1 MEQHLSQYRIFYAV
15 AKTGNISK
23 AAKELF
29 ISQPAI
35 SKAISKLEESLGLP
49 LFTRNSR
56 GVQLTVEGQ
65 VLFSHVSNAFDTLNR
80 GENELRRIKDKL
92 PSGSSQRIADE
103 LNIDVNVVRNY
114 FGGTHFKEGGPV
126 GIHLEKGPDGGVVT
140 LDDASILECA
150 MRIIAEQKD
159 QQ

>member
-1 MEQHLSQYRIFYAV
+1 MVITF
-15 AKTGNISK
+15 
-23 AAKELF
+23 
-29 ISQPAI
+29 
-35 SKAISKLEESLGLP
+35 
-49 LFTRNSR
+49 
-56 GVQLTVEGQ
+56 
-65 VLFSHVSNAFDTLNR
+65 
-80 GENELRRIKDKL
+80 NELRRIKDKL

-103 LNIDVNVVRNY
+103 LNIDVNVV
-114 FGGTHFKEGGPV
+114 HFKEGGPV